1 MKTLAQI
8 KALYKLFTGKD
19 STAKTTAGV
28 LKDFNDNL
36 EIAIDSTTKVLTIK
50 VKTSES

>member
-8 KALYKLFTGKD
+8 KALFKLLTGKD

-28 LKDFNDNL
+28 LKDLNDNL
-36 EIAIDSTTKVLTIK
+36 VVEIDADTNVLTIS
-50 VKTSES
+50 VKDE